1 VSDRSTRPGKHKA
14 RHRAPRRPARTR
26 EARPTEVRPRTGAP
40 EWRRPAVISAAGGVL
55 AASAVA
61 GTVTLAPAD
70 EDGSTPQTSPSSA
83 MEYQRVEPGVS
94 RDAERSGGPSLSE
107 LKAEAME
114 NYSYGVSRD
123 GRRVS
128 VQREELAT
136 SDSDPRDIAL
146 AMLAQYGWPTS
157 EFDCL
162 DDLWYGESQWDPT
175 AENPYSGAYG
185 IPQSLPAE
193 KMAAAGPD
201 WETNPATQIEW
212 GLGYIQDRYGTPC
225 SANAFKLANGWY

>member
-1 VSDRSTRPGKHKA
+1 MADRPDRPGKHKA
-14 RHRAPRRPARTR
+14 RHRKPSRLQRARGRVPELRRPVVVST
-26 EARPTEVRPRTGAP
+26 
-40 EWRRPAVISAAGGVL
+40 AGGVL

-61 GTVTLAPAD
+61 GTVVVANGGEEGAPP
-70 EDGSTPQTSPSSA
+70 EPSTSTA
-83 MEYQRVEPGVS
+83 MDYQRAAPGPDVS
-94 RDAERSGGPSLSE
+94 RDADRQSLSD

-114 NYSYGVSRD
+114 GYSFGASRS
-123 GRRVS
+123 GRRIAVE
-128 VQREELAT
+128 QEELAT

-146 AMLAQYGWPTS
+146 AMLPQYGWDS
-157 EFDCL
+157 SQFGCL
-162 DDLWYGESQWDPT
+162 DDLWIGESQWDPY

-185 IPQSLPAE
+185 IPQALPAE

-225 SANAFKLANGWY
+225 EANDFKLANGWY